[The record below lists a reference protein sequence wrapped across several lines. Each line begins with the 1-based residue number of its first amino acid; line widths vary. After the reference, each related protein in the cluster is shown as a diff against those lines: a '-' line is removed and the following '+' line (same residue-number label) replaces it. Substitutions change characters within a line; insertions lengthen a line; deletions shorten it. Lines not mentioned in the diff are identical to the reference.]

1 MADTCPL
8 KYPRPLNRLDLFN
21 NFLPAKVHGITPWLA
36 GSYCIANQN
45 GSSTLFTTT
54 YLVESE
60 VLDYLEK
67 QCNASLKIFIKWS
80 PVRPFT
86 ERWIA

>member
-8 KYPRPLNRLDLFN
+8 KDTRPLNRLDLFN
-21 NFLPAKVHGITPWLA
+21 NFLRAKVHGITPWLA
-36 GSYCIANQN
+36 GSYCIVNQN

-60 VLDYLEK
+60 VLDYLER

-86 ERWIA
+86 